1 MKIIKLL
8 MIMVLL
14 CRYGQAIKAQ
24 DITVVINPT
33 SGCNEGGIAATITAN
48 FVPVG
53 HNCSWAINLTGFS
66 LPYHDRTFSRFLTT
80 GVYLF
85 RCRYGGNIYSSALIN
100 VTTYGTI
107 EEICGEYK
115 QWPYWVAGNYI
126 TNCEDGTSV
135 IIGDDEP
142 GELYLK
148 ASNAITLLPGFTANT
163 GTIVEA
169 RIAPVCSPNT
179 ESNVFSSLR
188 KSVLNSY
195 INETSNTSIF
205 PNPSSG
211 DFMLD
216 LNFPESRNVD
226 IAITDIT
233 GKEVYKNKL
242 GFIDMASLD
251 IDLSTEKPGLYLV
264 KITSDSNT
272 EFQKVVISK

>member
-1 MKIIKLL
+1 M
-8 MIMVLL
+8 L
-14 CRYGQAIKAQ
+14 CQYGQAIKAQ
-24 DITVVINPT
+24 DIMVVINPT
-33 SGCNEGGIAATITAN
+33 SGCKEGGFVNATITAN
-48 FVPVG
+48 FVPSG
-53 HNCSWAINLTGFS
+53 HYCSWAINLTGFS
-66 LPYHDRTFSRFLTT
+66 LPFHDRTFSHSLTT

-85 RCRYGGNIYSSALIN
+85 RCKYGSNIYSSSLIN

-126 TNCEDGTSV
+126 TTCEDGAV
-135 IIGDDEP
+135 IIEDDEP

-179 ESNVFSSLR
+179 ESNVFSNLR
-188 KSVLNSY
+188 ESVLNSY
-195 INETSNTSIF
+195 INETFNTSIY

-226 IAITDIT
+226 IEVSDVT

-242 GFIDMASLD
+242 GFIDMASLN
-251 IDLSTEKPGLYLV
+251 IDLSREKPGLYLL
-264 KITSDSNT
+264 KIISDSNT
-272 EFQKVVISK
+272 EFQKIVISR